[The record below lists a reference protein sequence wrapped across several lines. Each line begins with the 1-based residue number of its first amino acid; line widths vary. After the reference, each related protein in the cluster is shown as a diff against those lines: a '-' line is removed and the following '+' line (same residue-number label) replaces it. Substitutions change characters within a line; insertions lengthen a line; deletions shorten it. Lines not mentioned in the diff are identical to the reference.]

1 MIILLSDNYWA
12 IIEWIGVSKTKKIDK
27 LRERKTCFSI
37 KKKQ

>member
-27 LRERKTCFSI
+27 QSTYSFNFI
-37 KKKQ
+37 